1 MENPS
6 PEQDIRTL
14 AGRLIEA
21 CRRAKVRL
29 ATAESCTGGL
39 LGAALTAVPGASE
52 AYEGGAVCYQ
62 NRVKEAL
69 LGVSH
74 ETLGTV
80 GAVSA
85 DCARQMALGA
95 RARFGA
101 GLALATTGIAGPGGA
116 TPNKP
121 VGLVYVA
128 VAWGEDAAEATEN
141 HFAGDRDAVRVQTV
155 RKALELALACLEKE
169 RENHARN

>member
-1 MENPS
+1 MERPS
-6 PEQDIRTL
+6 AEQENRAL

-21 CRRAKVRL
+21 CRRAGVRL

-69 LGVSH
+69 LGVSPV
-74 ETLGTV
+74 TLASV

-95 RARFGA
+95 RQALGA
-101 GLALATTGIAGPGGA
+101 DIAVSATGIAGPGGA
-116 TPNKP
+116 TPDKP
-121 VGLVYVA
+121 VGLVYVG
-128 VAWGEDAAEATEN
+128 VAWGDGLVEAFEN
-141 HFAGDRDAVRVQTV
+141 HFAGDRDAVRAQTV
-155 RKALELALACLEKE
+155 RKALELALACLEKV
-169 RENHARN
+169 RE